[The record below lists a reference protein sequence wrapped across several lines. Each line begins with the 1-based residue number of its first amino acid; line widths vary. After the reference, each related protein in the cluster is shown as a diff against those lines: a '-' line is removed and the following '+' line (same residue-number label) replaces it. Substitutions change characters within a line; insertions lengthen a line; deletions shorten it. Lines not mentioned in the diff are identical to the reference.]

1 MLSDRVPIPM
11 HNAEEAEAKFRQV
24 YAESIGDYQ
33 EGVVLKADDSGYNRV
48 GRPWVKLKRDYIRGK
63 PPHSSCTP
71 SYSPLE
77 GLGDTVDLVLLG
89 AGWGKDRGRTLD
101 GNI

>member
-1 MLSDRVPIPM
+1 M

-48 GRPWVKLKRDYIRGK
+48 GRPWVKLKRDYIQGK
-63 PPHSSCTP
+63 SSYPSCTP
-71 SYSPLE
+71 STDLWQALE
-77 GLGDTVDLVLLG
+77 IQSTWFYLVPDGAKIAVEHSMVISNITDFGLFL
-89 AGWGKDRGRTLD
+89 
-101 GNI
+101 